1 MINIFKN
8 LHKVFKTK
16 STFQL
21 LVVFLVF
28 ALSGSMS
35 VFVTK
40 PIIDFLKIDQYL
52 DSYLLELIIR
62 IIIIFPI
69 YQVIL
74 LFIGTIFGQFNYFW
88 NFQKKFFHKFT
99 K

>member
-1 MINIFKN
+1 MFKN
-8 LHKVFKTK
+8 LNKAFKTRN
-16 STFQL
+16 TFQL
-21 LVVFLVF
+21 FIVFLVF
-28 ALSGSMS
+28 ALSGSIS

-40 PIIDFLKIDQYL
+40 PIVEFLKIDQYL

-74 LFIGTIFGQFNYFW
+74 LLIGTIFGQFNYFW
-88 NFQKKFFHKFT
+88 NFQKKIFSKFT